1 MNTAIWWIRRDLRL
15 RDNHALCSALAIGAR
30 VIPLFIMD
38 PAILNSGYHQAAKRR
53 VSFLNQGLRSL
64 DDTLRARGN
73 RLIVRRGAPQK
84 IIADILR
91 ESGASAVFAEE
102 DYSPYARRR
111 DSTVAAMA
119 PLKLL
124 SGVSVHPPG
133 DIRKTDGSPYVVFT
147 PFSRLWRTLPVPP
160 DSVLPAP
167 EFIPSGPKLTSLEL
181 PEIQEQSPDFPPGES
196 EAQKRLERF
205 TSGPIYRY
213 ALARDIPGVDGTSSL
228 SPYLRFGMIS
238 ARDAVCAALRARD
251 RASGESGR
259 RGPDTWIGEIIWRDF
274 YLSVLYHFPEVL
286 RRPFHA
292 AFRNIAWAGTRPQ
305 LKAWQEGMT
314 GIPVIDAAM
323 RQLASIGWMHN
334 RVRMITASFL
344 AKNLLINWQEGELWF
359 AQHLL
364 DGDPAANNGGW
375 QWAAGTGTD
384 AAPYFRVFN
393 PVLQS
398 RKFDPEGVYIR
409 RWVAELRDLPVKYI
423 HEPWEMPPTVQKES
437 GCRIGRDYPSPIVD
451 LTESRARALAAYRKA
466 SASP

>member
-15 RDNHALCSALAIGAR
+15 RDNHALCSALATGAA
-30 VIPLFIMD
+30 VVPLFIMD
-38 PAILNSGYHQAAKRR
+38 PAVLNSGYHHAAKRR
-53 VSFLNQGLRSL
+53 VSFLIEGLRSL
-64 DDTLRARGN
+64 DDSLRARGN
-73 RLIVRRGAPQK
+73 RLIVRRGAPAK
-84 IIADILR
+84 IIADVLG

-102 DYSPYARRR
+102 DYSPYARHR
-111 DSTVAAMA
+111 DMSVAAMA

-133 DIRKTDGSPYVVFT
+133 DIRKTDGNPYVVFT
-147 PFSRLWRTLPVPP
+147 AFSRLWRTLPIPP
-160 DSVLPAP
+160 ESVLPAP
-167 EFIPSGPKLTSLEL
+167 EFIPSGPELTSVEL
-181 PEIQEQSPDFPPGES
+181 PEIQKRFPDFPPGES

-205 TSGPIYRY
+205 AGGPIYRY
-213 ALARDIPGVDGTSSL
+213 AIDRDIPGVDGTSSL

-238 ARDAVCAALRARD
+238 ARDSVSVAFRARD
-251 RASGESGR
+251 KAPGESER
-259 RGPDTWIGEIIWRDF
+259 RGPDTWINEIIWRDF

-286 RRPFHA
+286 RHPFQS
-292 AFRNIAWAGTRPQ
+292 AFRNIAWIGTRSQ
-305 LKAWQEGMT
+305 LKAWQEGTT

-409 RWVAELRDLPVKYI
+409 RWVAELGNVPVKYI
-423 HEPWEMPPTVQKES
+423 HEPWEMPPTVQRES
-437 GCRIGRDYPSPIVD
+437 GCRIGRDYPTSIVD
-451 LTESRARALAAYRKA
+451 LAESRARALAAYRKA
-466 SASP
+466 SATP